1 MLRQVLWEACCWW
14 DFPDGCLNWHCLDW
28 FKGYLTCCQSTRW
41 MVEEWFEGFLCL
53 QRQLN
58 AITIDLIINKEGF
71 TMTELIQRVLP
82 AVQKPA
88 RYTGGEYNE
97 IKKDLSDVRVRV
109 AFCFPDTY
117 EIGMS
122 NVGMRIL
129 YGVMNE
135 MDGVWCERVFAPWG
149 DMEAEMRK
157 HNLPLWALESQDPIR
172 DFDMIA
178 FTIGYEMAYSNVLNM
193 LNLAGIPLHAK
204 DRHDLKGIVF
214 AGGVC
219 TFNPEPLADFFDFF
233 SLGEGEEST
242 VEIVA
247 LYDRAKAEGWTKDQF
262 LGEVAKIPGV
272 YVPSFYQHEYN
283 PDGTL
288 SRIVPLIGAP
298 EKVTKRVEDLDH
310 AYWPTKMIV
319 PSTEIVHDRANLEV
333 FRGCIRGCRFC
344 QAGFSCRPVRK
355 KSPEVLYRQAVETME
370 DSGHNEIT
378 LSSLSTSDYRGLKEL
393 TDELIPYCESHKIN
407 LSVPSLRADNFSR
420 ELMEKLQT
428 VRKSGLTFA
437 PEAGTQRLRDVIN
450 KNLTED
456 EILNTCAQAF
466 EGGWNN
472 VKLYFMLGLPTETD
486 EDVLGIAELVYKVIQ
501 KWKENAT
508 NKKRGLRVHVATAYF
523 VPKPHTPF
531 QWEKQITPEEYLRR
545 CRLLKGHFYSKAIT
559 YDYHA
564 PDLSRLEA
572 VFARGDRRLGPVIE
586 EAVKNGARLDGWDEY
601 FNYSY
606 WFDAMNACGIDADF
620 YTTRGFGD
628 DEILPW
634 DTVDVG
640 VTKRFL
646 QLEKKRAYEGRI
658 TPDCREGCAGC
669 GANCLL
675 KEVACDA

>member
-1 MLRQVLWEACCWW
+1 MTNL
-14 DFPDGCLNWHCLDW
+14 
-28 FKGYLTCCQSTRW
+28 
-41 MVEEWFEGFLCL
+41 L
-53 QRQLN
+53 QR
-58 AITIDLIINKEGF
+58 I
-71 TMTELIQRVLP
+71 LP
-82 AVQKPA
+82 TVQKPA
-88 RYTGGEYNE
+88 RYTGGEWGE
-97 IKKDLSDVRVRV
+97 IKKNLEDVRVRV

-122 NVGMRIL
+122 NLGMRIL
-129 YGVMNE
+129 YGAMNE

-149 DMEAEMRK
+149 DMEDAMRE
-157 HNLPLWALESQDPIR
+157 HNLPLWALESQNAVK

-178 FTIGYEMAYSNVLNM
+178 FTIGYEMAYSNILNM
-193 LNLAGIPLHAK
+193 LNLAGVPLHAK
-204 DRHDLKGIVF
+204 DRQGLKNMVF

-219 TFNPEPLADFFDFF
+219 AFNPEPLAEFIDFF
-233 SLGEGEEST
+233 SLGEGEEIT
-242 VEIVA
+242 VEIVS
-247 LYDRAKAEGWTKDQF
+247 LYDRAKAEDWSKEQF
-262 LGEVAKIPGV
+262 LREIAKIPGV
-272 YVPSFYQHEYN
+272 YVPSLYRHEYN
-283 PDGTL
+283 ADGTL
-288 SRIVPLIGAP
+288 SAIVPLEGAP
-298 EKVTKRVEDLDH
+298 ETVTKRIVEDLDN

-355 KSPEVLYRQAVETME
+355 KSPEVLYKQAMETME
-370 DSGHNEIT
+370 YSGHNEIT

-393 TDELIPYCESHKIN
+393 TDELIPYCAENRIN

-456 EILNTCAQAF
+456 EILNTCANAF
-466 EGGWNN
+466 SGGWNN

-486 EDVLGIAELVYKVIQ
+486 EDVLGIAELVYKVIKTWQ
-501 KWKENAT
+501 ANAV

-545 CRLLKGHFYSKAIT
+545 CRLLKSHFYSKSIT
-559 YDYHA
+559 YDYHG

-586 EAVKNGARLDGWDEY
+586 EAVKNGAKLDGWDEY
-601 FNYSY
+601 FNYSK
-606 WFDAMNACGIDADF
+606 WFDALNECGIDADF
-620 YTTRGFGD
+620 YTTRGYGE
-628 DEILPW
+628 DEVLPW
-634 DTVDVG
+634 DTIDVG
-640 VTKRFL
+640 VKKKFL
-646 QLEKKRAYEGRI
+646 LKERHRAYEATV
-658 TPDCREGCAGC
+658 TPDCRHGCAGC

-675 KEVACDA
+675 KEVECDA

>member
-1 MLRQVLWEACCWW
+1 
-14 DFPDGCLNWHCLDW
+14 
-28 FKGYLTCCQSTRW
+28 
-41 MVEEWFEGFLCL
+41 
-53 QRQLN
+53 
-58 AITIDLIINKEGF
+58 
-71 TMTELIQRVLP
+71 MTELIQRILP
-82 AVQKPA
+82 TVQKPA
-88 RYTGGEYNE
+88 RYTGGEFNE
-97 IKKDLSDVRVRV
+97 IKKDLADVRVRV

-129 YGVMNE
+129 YGVMNN
-135 MDGVWCERVFAPWG
+135 MDGIWCERVFAPWG
-149 DMEAEMRK
+149 DMEKAMRT
-157 HNLPLWALESQDPIR
+157 HNLPLWALESQSPVK
-172 DFDMIA
+172 DFDMVA
-178 FTIGYEMAYSNVLNM
+178 FTIGYEMAYSNILNM
-193 LNLAGIPLHAK
+193 MNLAGIPLHAR
-204 DRHDLKGIVF
+204 DRHGLKNIVF

-233 SLGEGEEST
+233 SLGEGEDST
-242 VEIVA
+242 VEIVS
-247 LYDRAKAEGWTKDQF
+247 LYDRAKAGDWTKEQF
-262 LGEVAKIPGV
+262 LQEVAKIPGV
-272 YVPSFYQHEYN
+272 YVPSFYRHEYN
-283 PDGTL
+283 EDGTL
-288 SRIVPLIGAP
+288 SAIVPLNGAP
-298 EKVTKRVEDLDH
+298 KKITKRIIEDLDN
-310 AYWPTKMIV
+310 AYWPIKMIV

-393 TDELIPYCESHKIN
+393 TDALIPYCADHKIN
-407 LSVPSLRADNFSR
+407 LSVPSLRADNFSK

-456 EILNTCAQAF
+456 EILTTCSQAF
-466 EGGWNN
+466 SGGWSN

-486 EDVLGIAELVYKVIQ
+486 EDVLGIAELVYKIIQ
-501 KWKENAT
+501 AWKEHGT

-545 CRLLKGHFYSKAIT
+545 CRLLKSHFYSKSIE
-559 YDYHA
+559 YNYHA

-572 VFARGDRRLGPVIE
+572 VFARGDRRLGAVIE

-601 FNYSY
+601 FNYSC
-606 WFDAMNACGIDADF
+606 WFDALNTCGIDADF
-620 YTTRGFGD
+620 YTTRGYGE

-634 DTVDVG
+634 DTIDVG
-640 VTKRFL
+640 VSKKFL
-646 QLEKKRAYEGRI
+646 QRERARAYEALV

>member
-1 MLRQVLWEACCWW
+1 
-14 DFPDGCLNWHCLDW
+14 
-28 FKGYLTCCQSTRW
+28 
-41 MVEEWFEGFLCL
+41 
-53 QRQLN
+53 
-58 AITIDLIINKEGF
+58 
-71 TMTELIQRVLP
+71 MTDLIQRILP
-82 AVQKPA
+82 TVQKPA
-88 RYTGGEYNE
+88 RYTGGEFNE
-97 IKKDLSDVRVRV
+97 IKKNPEDVRVRV

-122 NVGMRIL
+122 NLGMRIL

-135 MDGVWCERVFAPWG
+135 MEGVWCERVFAPWG
-149 DMEAEMRK
+149 DMDAAMRE
-157 HNLPLWALESQDPIR
+157 NNMPLWALESQSPVK

-178 FTIGYEMAYSNVLNM
+178 FTIGYEMSYSNVLNM
-193 LNLAGIPLHAK
+193 MNLAGIPLHAK

-247 LYDRAKAEGWTKDQF
+247 LYDRAKAENWSKEQY
-262 LGEVAKIPGV
+262 LQEVSKIPGV
-272 YVPSFYQHEYN
+272 YVPSFYRHEYN
-283 PDGTL
+283 EDGTL
-288 SRIVPLIGAP
+288 KAIVPMNGAP
-298 EKVTKRVEDLDH
+298 EKITKRIVENLDK

-456 EILNTCAQAF
+456 EILNTCSQAF

-472 VKLYFMLGLPTETD
+472 VKLYFMLGRPTETD

-501 KWKENAT
+501 AWKEHAS

-531 QWEKQITPEEYLRR
+531 QWEQQISPEEYLRR
-545 CRLLKGHFYSKAIT
+545 CRLLKSHFYSKSIE
-559 YDYHA
+559 YNYHA

-586 EAVKNGARLDGWDEY
+586 AAVAKGAKLDGWDEY

-606 WFDAMNACGIDADF
+606 WFDALNECGIDPDF
-620 YTTRGFGD
+620 YTTRGYGE
-628 DEILPW
+628 DEVLPW
-634 DTVDVG
+634 DAIDVG
-640 VTKRFL
+640 VHKRFL
-646 QLEKKRAYEGRI
+646 MRERHRAYEAKI

-675 KEVACDA
+675 KEVECDA

>member
-1 MLRQVLWEACCWW
+1 MTNLLR
-14 DFPDGCLNWHCLDW
+14 
-28 FKGYLTCCQSTRW
+28 R
-41 MVEEWFEGFLCL
+41 
-53 QRQLN
+53 
-58 AITIDLIINKEGF
+58 I
-71 TMTELIQRVLP
+71 LP
-82 AVQKPA
+82 TVQKPA
-88 RYTGGEYNE
+88 RYTGGEWGE
-97 IKKDLSDVRVRV
+97 IKKNLDDVRVRV

-122 NVGMRIL
+122 NLGMRIL
-129 YGVMNE
+129 YGVMNQME
-135 MDGVWCERVFAPWG
+135 GVWCERVFAPWG
-149 DMEAEMRK
+149 DMEDAMRAN
-157 HNLPLWALESQDPIR
+157 NLPLWALESQNAVK

-178 FTIGYEMAYSNVLNM
+178 FTIGYEMAYSNILNM
-193 LNLAGIPLHAK
+193 LNLAGVPLHAK
-204 DRHDLKGIVF
+204 DRHGLKNMVF

-219 TFNPEPLADFFDFF
+219 AFNPEPLADFIDFF
-233 SLGEGEEST
+233 SLGEGEEIT
-242 VEIVA
+242 VEIVS
-247 LYDRAKAEGWTKDQF
+247 LYDRAKAEDWSKEQF
-262 LGEVAKIPGV
+262 LREVAKIPGV
-272 YVPSFYQHEYN
+272 YVPSLYRHEYN
-283 PDGTL
+283 ADGTL
-288 SRIVPLIGAP
+288 SAIVALDGAP
-298 EKVTKRVEDLDH
+298 ETVTKRIVEDLDN

-355 KSPEVLYRQAVETME
+355 KSPEVLYKQAMETME
-370 DSGHNEIT
+370 YSGHNEIT

-393 TDELIPYCESHKIN
+393 TDELIPYCAENRIN

-456 EILNTCAQAF
+456 EILNTCANAF
-466 EGGWNN
+466 SGGWNN

-486 EDVLGIAELVYKVIQ
+486 EDVLGIAELVYKVIKTWQ
-501 KWKENAT
+501 ANAV

-545 CRLLKGHFYSKAIT
+545 CRLLKSHFYSKSIT
-559 YDYHA
+559 YDYHG

-586 EAVKNGARLDGWDEY
+586 EAVKNGAKLDGWDEY
-601 FNYSY
+601 FNYSK
-606 WFDAMNACGIDADF
+606 WFDALNACGIDPDF
-620 YTTRGFGD
+620 YTTRGYGE
-628 DEILPW
+628 DEVLPW
-634 DTVDVG
+634 DAIDVG
-640 VTKRFL
+640 VRKKFL
-646 QLEKKRAYEGRI
+646 LKERHRAYEATV
-658 TPDCREGCAGC
+658 TPDCRHGCAGC

-675 KEVACDA
+675 KEVECDA